1 MFKIYNNLE
10 SRLKRLYGKDPTNDS
25 WHYMRENRLP
35 YIQMVNDDS
44 DESEVDDITWNDL
57 DMDNVFF
64 RINHTQSFLGEQILY
79 HRLHNTNSKRDWDL
93 FEKKVKFFDENEDL
107 RIRLEKRLH
116 GI

>member
-35 YIQMVNDDS
+35 YIQMFHDDS
-44 DESEVDDITWNDL
+44 EESEVDDITWNDL

-64 RINHTQSFLGEQILY
+64 RINHTQSFLGNRYFIIVYIIQIQKETGIY
-79 HRLHNTNSKRDWDL
+79 
-93 FEKKVKFFDENEDL
+93 L
-107 RIRLEKRLH
+107 RRK
-116 GI
+116 